1 MAAGCPRSPVRCGA
15 EWVHGLGAGG
25 TGGSLLPGLAPTPS
39 AQTPADPGVVLQ
51 RFQPSSPPLG
61 ASPADCRAHR
71 DLWGRMGGLL
81 GFTPL
86 AMKRGGYQMYHSLQ
100 RALAHPMPPN
110 VLSNPRR
117 AAVTEQRPPW
127 GPTALLALV
136 LPSLNPSQLRPAP
149 RVVLGCQGLPTR
161 QETWAQ
167 TTVSSLRVFFLFYL
181 LLFLWCESLPLWCC
195 PSNHPA
201 PGLSPSTHPLPP
213 RCWGQASQ
221 GTGTH
226 RHHQLS
232 QHAAGALGASPT
244 QGTRSLLLFDAV
256 KGSIEKSCSGWGRDQ
271 AAAPFQPHSATRK
284 FLCFSP

>member
-61 ASPADCRAHR
+61 ASLADCRAHR

-167 TTVSSLRVFFLFYL
+167 TTVSSLRVFFYFIYSYFCGVNHSRSGAAHPTTL
-181 LLFLWCESLPLWCC
+181 LQGSA
-195 PSNHPA
+195 PA
-201 PGLSPSTHPLPP
+201 PTPCP
-213 RCWGQASQ
+213 
-221 GTGTH
+221 
-226 RHHQLS
+226 
-232 QHAAGALGASPT
+232 HAAGDRPARERGHTDTTSSANMLLGPLGPAPLRA
-244 QGTRSLLLFDAV
+244 QGLCCFLMQS
-256 KGSIEKSCSGWGRDQ
+256 KGV
-271 AAAPFQPHSATRK
+271 
-284 FLCFSP
+284 